1 MAKNISFTIKFWR
14 QNGPREKGYFDTHEM
29 KDIPDD
35 TSFLEMLD
43 ILNEELINEGREPFV
58 FDHDCREGICGMCS
72 LYINGTPHGKTERGA
87 TTCQLYM
94 RRFNDGDVITVE
106 PWRSAGFP
114 VIKDC
119 MVDRGAFD
127 KIIQAGGYTSVR
139 TGQAQDA
146 NAILIPKQ
154 DADEAM
160 DCASCIGCGAC
171 VAACKNGS
179 AMLFVSSK
187 VSQLALLPQGRPE
200 AAKRAKA
207 MMAKME
213 DPLSPEYDKL
223 MTRVI
228 KLEAMSN
235 ADDKIK
241 VQASDNALQRGL
253 QSKLLELELEQKR
266 RVALYELIGNTVLG
280 IIGLSEHVGTW
291 THNRN
296 TVRELMSFEESGH
309 AVTSKS
315 TRYIVKEPA
324 YTMGKIK

>member
-1 MAKNISFTIKFWR
+1 MDDLT
-14 QNGPREKGYFDTHEM
+14 REKHDKE
-29 KDIPDD
+29 
-35 TSFLEMLD
+35 TSRLLD
-43 ILNEELINEGREPFV
+43 
-58 FDHDCREGICGMCS
+58 
-72 LYINGTPHGKTERGA
+72 
-87 TTCQLYM
+87 
-94 RRFNDGDVITVE
+94 
-106 PWRSAGFP
+106 
-114 VIKDC
+114 
-119 MVDRGAFD
+119 
-127 KIIQAGGYTSVR
+127 
-139 TGQAQDA
+139 
-146 NAILIPKQ
+146 
-154 DADEAM
+154 
-160 DCASCIGCGAC
+160 
-171 VAACKNGS
+171 
-179 AMLFVSSK
+179 
-187 VSQLALLPQGRPE
+187 
-200 AAKRAKA
+200 

-253 QSKLLELELEQKR
+253 QSELLELELEQKR
-266 RVALYELIGNTVLG
+266 RVALYELIGNSVLG
-280 IIGLSEHVGTW
+280 IIGLSEHIGTW